1 MEKFWN
7 YDGSLTT
14 PPCTEGV
21 NWIVFEEAQPLSEEV
36 YQDYMNKW
44 STDQQTAGSNRAVQP
59 MNGRTIWYSDDML
72 ARSVTLIAGTAMAF
86 LLAF

>member
-36 YQDYMNKW
+36 YQAYVDILPI
-44 STDQQTAGSNRAVQP
+44 GSNRVTQP
-59 MNGRTIWYSDDML
+59 MNGRTLW
-72 ARSVTLIAGTAMAF
+72 
-86 LLAF
+86 